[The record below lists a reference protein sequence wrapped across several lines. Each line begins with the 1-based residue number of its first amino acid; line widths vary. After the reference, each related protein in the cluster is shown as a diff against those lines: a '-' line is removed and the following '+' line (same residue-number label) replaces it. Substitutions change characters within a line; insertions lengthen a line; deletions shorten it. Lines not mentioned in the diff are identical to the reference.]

1 MAIKY
6 SVVDHHSMW
15 GWAPANATQE
25 EADIIFT
32 WNDFEMKSQVARW
45 KERGKKVIV
54 FEHGWDSFTD
64 YDINNKPHLADGYM
78 ALGENTK
85 KSLMNGGVGEDKI
98 LVTGNKN
105 FDNLKC
111 EEIERERPRVLY
123 TTLHWFESRRDFNN
137 RKLKSIIDTLGD
149 TCDIH
154 VKTMTNS
161 KVDIL
166 QGVKG
171 EWFTNIYENRTLFSE
186 IAEKL
191 SEYDI
196 ILTPKESTFDFTAL
210 LVGKKVFRI
219 AEQEEYRSQT
229 DPRSRNILPFS
240 EISVELLSKDM
251 EILVDIKDELSKS
264 LEIEDVLEWVSTC
277 I

>member
-45 KERGKKVIV
+45 KERGKKVI
-54 FEHGWDSFTD
+54 
-64 YDINNKPHLADGYM
+64 
-78 ALGENTK
+78 
-85 KSLMNGGVGEDKI
+85 
-98 LVTGNKN
+98 
-105 FDNLKC
+105 
-111 EEIERERPRVLY
+111 
-123 TTLHWFESRRDFNN
+123 
-137 RKLKSIIDTLGD
+137 
-149 TCDIH
+149 
-154 VKTMTNS
+154 
-161 KVDIL
+161 
-166 QGVKG
+166 
-171 EWFTNIYENRTLFSE
+171 
-186 IAEKL
+186 
-191 SEYDI
+191 
-196 ILTPKESTFDFTAL
+196 DFTAL